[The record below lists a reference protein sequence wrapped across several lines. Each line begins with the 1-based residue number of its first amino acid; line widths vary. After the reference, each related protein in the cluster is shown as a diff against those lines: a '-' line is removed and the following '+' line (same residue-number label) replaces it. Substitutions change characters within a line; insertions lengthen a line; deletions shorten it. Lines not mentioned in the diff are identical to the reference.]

1 MNVNL
6 KSVVPTNRGPIY
18 TLDIR
23 PDDRQFALGQQGDQA
38 GSPHLSLWDLED
50 LRMTSA
56 IASERNGLTLSTR
69 YAPDSKTLA
78 FINSDLAVCLFDL
91 ERQQTTC
98 PDLGNPNAKWI
109 AYARQTNRLAVAGSL
124 TQVWDTDRPRVVWA
138 LPGQVASTDRTRVS
152 AIAGL
157 SPDGARAAIAGVVQ
171 GEIQIFDVDKGS
183 LQQQLEGAPN
193 EARWISFDPQGR
205 YLAAIEWLSHGTFLW
220 DVRSGESLLP
230 HIFNAQRESFWSLCW
245 HPDGEHLALGML
257 SGYVLIVRLKDGE
270 YVVDQRAHA
279 GRVWDLAFSSDGK
292 RLISGGDDA
301 IAYVWEL
308 S

>member
-1 MNVNL
+1 MNVKL
-6 KSVVPTNRGPIY
+6 KSVTPTNRGPIY

-23 PDDRQFALGQQGDQA
+23 PDGLQFALGQQGDEA

-50 LRMTSA
+50 RRMTAA
-56 IASERNGLTLSTR
+56 IESKAGGLTLSAR
-69 YAPDSKTLA
+69 YAPDGKTLA
-78 FINSDLAVCLFDL
+78 YINSDLAVCFYDL
-91 ERQQTTC
+91 EKLQTTC
-98 PDLGNPNAKWI
+98 PDLGNPNVKWI

-124 TQVWDTDRPRVVWA
+124 TQVRDTDRPGVIWS
-138 LPGQVASTDRTRVS
+138 LPGQVASTERNRVP

-157 SPDGARAAIAGVVQ
+157 SPDGARVAVAGVVP
-171 GEIQIFDVDKGS
+171 GEIQIFDVDNQA
-183 LQQQLEGAPN
+183 LEQQLKGAPN
-193 EARWISFDPQGR
+193 DARWISFDPEGR
-205 YLAAIEWLSHGTFLW
+205 YVAAIEWFSHGTFLW

-245 HPDGEHLALGML
+245 HPDGQHLALGML

-279 GRVWDLAFSSDGK
+279 GRVWDLAFTSDGK
-292 RLISGGDDA
+292 HLISGGDDA